1 MMQTQTAAPNRPP
14 ILIAEDEADTL
25 SNLAMAPANRAKLAS
40 RMLLEEI
47 ERAAFCP
54 GSDVPQDVVTMM
66 SRVRFVDEATGAS
79 HEVQLVYP
87 ADADTGMNRINIL
100 TPVGAGLIGLRK
112 GQCIDWPNRSG
123 QLRRLRIVDV
133 VRGDPAQA

>member
-1 MMQTQTAAPNRPP
+1 MHTQIATPNRPP
-14 ILIAEDEADTL
+14 ILIAEDEAESL

-47 ERAAFCP
+47 ERAEFCAGADLP
-54 GSDVPQDVVTMM
+54 ADVVTMM

-87 ADADTGMNRINIL
+87 GDADTGMNRISIL

-112 GQCIDWPNRSG
+112 GQSIDWPNRSG
-123 QLRRLRIVDV
+123 QLRRLQIVDV
-133 VRGDPAQA
+133 VRGADALS